1 MTMELIYGA
10 SLALIVGGGS
20 AYCWAYSAPSRPVAP
35 QPVFTRNG
43 LQTLLVIAALFAV
56 PMVIEACAGDWLR
69 LWVKP
74 WLQPDAFLSLLAAA
88 AVLVPA
94 AALACAVL
102 YGLYRFATGSIFG
115 AIVAAGVVLYGIGII
130 H

>member
-1 MTMELIYGA
+1 MLLRSRLLWDAEARIAGC
-10 SLALIVGGGS
+10 IRHPP
-20 AYCWAYSAPSRPVAP
+20 APPRPLP
-35 QPVFTRNG
+35 PPVFTKNG

-74 WLQPDAFLSLLAAA
+74 WLQPDAFFSLLAGA
-88 AVLVPA
+88 AVLALV